1 MSAAFLWLIP
11 DGEAADVVK
20 PHGSCDAARKLMQK
34 AVRICRKNVLRVPKF
49 LINFA
54 LRVKTIKTFPADEPE
69 QFGFNR

>member
-1 MSAAFLWLIP
+1 MLSSRSSPIRLIEKCLEDLYP
-11 DGEAADVVK
+11 EKSHAN
-20 PHGSCDAARKLMQK
+20 P
-34 AVRICRKNVLRVPKF
+34 RKNVLRVPKF